1 MSTKAN
7 KVTEGEGAGCVLLI
21 AVFALAVG
29 IGCIWGAGAGWLS
42 FGAILLAIV
51 LVSA

>member
-1 MSTKAN
+1 MSANEN
-7 KVTEGEGAGCVLLI
+7 KVSEGEGAGCIFLI
-21 AVFALAVG
+21 GVGALAVG

-42 FGAILLAIV
+42 FGTILLAII